1 MIAFQ
6 VSLIFEP
13 VKEIYTENM
22 SDLYL
27 MKKVTILRKVLVTMK
42 TFVPLFFNQFSLSLN
57 RKQCWVTQA
66 MRKKQNIFV
75 SGVNLLHIRIGN
87 LNFLNS

>member
-27 MKKVTILRKVLVTMK
+27 MKNVTILRKVLVTMK
-42 TFVPLFFNQFSLSLN
+42 TFVPLFFNQFEPEQKTMLGNTSHEKETKHFCF
-57 RKQCWVTQA
+57 RCQFVTY
-66 MRKKQNIFV
+66 
-75 SGVNLLHIRIGN
+75 
-87 LNFLNS
+87 